1 MQATLSIDVDH
12 TAQCI
17 TKLQYRRRR
26 LSSVFWSPRI
36 SRTCSHARRVLTRAA
51 MGMLLV
57 TTPTLAPAQS
67 VSGAMAVSATILPPD
82 ETRAPKLIS
91 FNVARTGIAR
101 VETAAPVAGAVSQI
115 VMVTVSSPTHSFA
128 PVTHKPMLVL
138 GTPRGNRSATDATP
152 SDASPAT
159 RQGYDVN
166 VGWQPANGS
175 TPDTASVRITY
186 LIVPG
191 T

>member
-1 MQATLSIDVDH
+1 MPSE
-12 TAQCI
+12 
-17 TKLQYRRRR
+17 
-26 LSSVFWSPRI
+26 FWSPRI
-36 SRTCSHARRVLTRAA
+36 SRSCSHARCVLARAA

-57 TTPTLAPAQS
+57 TTPTVAPAQS

-101 VETAAPVAGAVSQI
+101 VETAAPIAGGVSQI
-115 VMVTVSSPTHSFA
+115 VMVTISSPTNSFA
-128 PVTHKPMLVL
+128 PVQQKPMLVL
-138 GTPRGNRSATDATP
+138 GTRCGSRPGGVTT
-152 SDASPAT
+152 SPDTALVKHH
-159 RQGYDVN
+159 GYDVN
-166 VGWQPANGS
+166 VGRQPAIGS
-175 TPDTASVRITY
+175 TRDTASVRITY